1 MKRQRTDIKKT
12 IKKRIEHSQEKY
24 AYIEKGSS
32 SANKKNKMRQ
42 GGVAPLPVELLSR
55 TDIRA
60 NLRKGVK
67 VKKPEPFIDYGEFK
81 KRVDVEFDVV
91 FCVSSYN
98 RLKKVER
105 ILSQLFSQKTKYTFK
120 FILMNDGS
128 TERKYA
134 GLKRKYPEIIYMK
147 NRDSGGKVD
156 YWKTINALWQEA
168 AKFSTYGIVQ
178 LDDDFILCDNFLDT
192 LLDKFFEIKEE
203 SNDYMVFHFHLYNF
217 DKDKPLEP
225 FWFDE
230 NEIFVDGGMLLDVQF
245 LERMNY
251 ELDNIADRVT
261 PKTSSYVWV
270 RLKERLLEFKMKI
283 YRHRKSLVW
292 HDGNDDSKLHPN
304 IRSKKRVYTKNY
316 IDEDKI
322 SYEQ

>member
-1 MKRQRTDIKKT
+1 MKRERISKKKT
-12 IKKRIEHSQEKY
+12 ILKRIEDNRKNHIF
-24 AYIEKGSS
+24 IEKSG
-32 SANKKNKMRQ
+32 Q
-42 GGVAPLPVELLSR
+42 
-55 TDIRA
+55 
-60 NLRKGVK
+60 
-67 VKKPEPFIDYGEFK
+67 KKPNLVHVDLIMASKVDKRAALRIGGTPPPKPVLFIDYGEFK

-91 FCVSSYN
+91 FCVSSFN
-98 RLKKVER
+98 RFEKVER
-105 ILSQLFSQKTKYTFK
+105 IINQLFSQKTKYRFK

-128 TERKYA
+128 TDKKYVE
-134 GLKRKYPEIIYMK
+134 LKRKYREIVYLK
-147 NRDSGGKVD
+147 NKVAGGKVD
-156 YWKTINALWQEA
+156 YWKTINTLWQEA
-168 AKFSTYGIVQ
+168 EKFSTYGIVQ

-192 LLDKFFEIKEE
+192 LLDKFFEVKEE

-217 DKDKPLEP
+217 DKDEPLES

-245 LERMNY
+245 LEKMNY
-251 ELDNIADRVT
+251 ELDNIEHRVT

-270 RLKERLLEFKMKI
+270 RLKEKLIEFKMKI
-283 YRHRKSLVW
+283 YRHRNSLVW

-316 IDEDKI
+316 IDEEM

>member
-1 MKRQRTDIKKT
+1 MKKRPTNIKRT
-12 IKKRIEHSQEKY
+12 IKKKIESNQKNY
-24 AYIEKGSS
+24 AFIEKR
-32 SANKKNKMRQ
+32 SAVNEKNKMRP
-42 GGVAPLPVELLSR
+42 GGVAPLPVKLLSR
-55 TDIRA
+55 AEIRA
-60 NLRKGVK
+60 NLRKGIK
-67 VKKPEPFIDYGEFK
+67 VEKPEPFIDYGEFK
-81 KRVDVEFDVV
+81 KRVDIEFDIV

-98 RLKKVER
+98 RLKKMER
-105 ILSQLFSQKTKYTFK
+105 ILNQLFTQKTKYRFK

-128 TERKYA
+128 TEKRYA
-134 GLKRKYPEIIYMK
+134 GLKHKYPEIIYMK
-147 NRDSGGKVD
+147 NRDSGGKVN
-156 YWKTINALWQEA
+156 YWKTINAMWHEA
-168 AKFSTYGIVQ
+168 EKFSTYGIVQ

-203 SNDYMVFHFHLYNF
+203 SNDYMIFHFHLYNF

-245 LERMNY
+245 LEKMDY
-251 ELDNIADRVT
+251 ELDEIADRVT
-261 PKTSSYVWV
+261 PKTSSFVWV
-270 RLKERLLEFKMKI
+270 RLKERLLEFRMKI
-283 YRHRKSLVW
+283 YRHRNSLVW

-316 IDEDKI
+316 IDEEKI